1 MSHALRTPAPAKEA
15 AENIVDPSLVEAY
28 FKAFASRDPALFGA
42 YLHDNVV
49 WTISGPIDV
58 IPYCGTHR
66 GKAAV
71 IDVMARRARNVLGD
85 VKVTR
90 EKFLIDGNCG
100 AALTRLTGRLAD
112 DGRTVS
118 YRVAN
123 FFRFQDGKVI
133 ENVSLMDSFDAAQQV
148 LGHALEI
155 GEAPPLADDNIV
167 VI

>member
-1 MSHALRTPAPAKEA
+1 MNQPLSRQPVKE
-15 AENIVDPSLVEAY
+15 ETTDPSLIEAY
-28 FKAFASRDPALFGA
+28 FEAFASRDPAAFGA
-42 YLHDNVV
+42 YLHDDVV

-71 IDVMARRARNVLGD
+71 VDVMARRARDVLGA

-90 EKFLIDGNCG
+90 EKFLIDGNRG

-112 DGRTVS
+112 NSRTVS
-118 YRVAN
+118 YRVVN

-133 ENVSLMDSFDAAQQV
+133 ENISLMDSFDAAEQV
-148 LGHALEI
+148 LGHALEV
-155 GEAPPLADDNIV
+155 GDAPPLADDNIV
-167 VI
+167 AI

>member
-1 MSHALRTPAPAKEA
+1 MSQA
-15 AENIVDPSLVEAY
+15 ARAQAVAEDVAEDIVDPAVIEAY
-28 FKAFASRDPALFGA
+28 FRAFASRDPAAFGD
-42 YLHDNVV
+42 YLHDDVV

-71 IDVMARRARNVLGD
+71 IDVMARRARNVLND
-85 VKVTR
+85 VKLVR
-90 EKFLIDGNCG
+90 EKFLVDGNCG
-100 AALTRLTGRLAD
+100 AALTRLTGRLAA

-133 ENVSLMDSFDAAQQV
+133 ENTSLMDSFDAAEQL
-148 LGHALEI
+148 LGHAIEI
-155 GEAPPLADDNIV
+155 GDAPPLADDNIV
-167 VI
+167 IV

>member
-1 MSHALRTPAPAKEA
+1 MSQALRTQAL
-15 AENIVDPSLVEAY
+15 AEDVAEDAVDPSVVETY
-28 FKAFASRDPALFGA
+28 FRAFASRDSAVFGGF
-42 YLHDNVV
+42 LHDNVV

-71 IDVMARRARNVLGD
+71 IDVMARRASNLLRD

-90 EKFLIDGNCG
+90 EKFLVDGNRG
-100 AALTRLTGRLAD
+100 AALTRLTGRLAS

-133 ENVSLMDSFDAAQQV
+133 ENLSLMDSFDAAEQV
-148 LGHALEI
+148 LGRVIEVDD
-155 GEAPPLADDNIV
+155 APPLANGNIAV
-167 VI
+167 L

>member
-1 MSHALRTPAPAKEA
+1 MSRA
-15 AENIVDPSLVEAY
+15 ARAQAVADDAVEHVVDPAVIEAY
-28 FKAFASRDPALFGA
+28 FRAFASRDPAAFGG
-42 YLHDNVV
+42 YLHDDVV

-71 IDVMARRARNVLGD
+71 IDVMARRARNVLND
-85 VKVTR
+85 VKVMR
-90 EKFLIDGNCG
+90 EKFLVDGNCG
-100 AALTRLTGRLAD
+100 AALTRLTGRLAA

-133 ENVSLMDSFDAAQQV
+133 ENTSLMDSFDAAEQL
-148 LGHALEI
+148 LGHAIEI
-155 GEAPPLADDNIV
+155 GDAPPLADDNIV
-167 VI
+167 IV

>member
-1 MSHALRTPAPAKEA
+1 MSQALRTQPLAEDV
-15 AENIVDPSLVEAY
+15 AENVVDPSVVEAY
-28 FKAFASRDPALFGA
+28 FKAFASRDAAAFGT

-71 IDVMARRARNVLGD
+71 IDVMARRARNVLNN
-85 VKVTR
+85 VKVVR
-90 EKFLIDGNCG
+90 EKLLVDGNRG
-100 AALTRLTGRLAD
+100 AAQTRLTGRLVA

-133 ENVSLMDSFDAAQQV
+133 ENVSVLDSYDAAEQV
-148 LGHALEI
+148 LGHVIEV
-155 GEAPPLADDNIV
+155 GDAPPLADDNIV
-167 VI
+167 IV

>member
-1 MSHALRTPAPAKEA
+1 MSRA
-15 AENIVDPSLVEAY
+15 ARAQAVADDAVEHVVDPAVIEAY
-28 FKAFASRDPALFGA
+28 FRAFASRDPAAFGG
-42 YLHDNVV
+42 YLHDDVV

-71 IDVMARRARNVLGD
+71 IDVMARRARNVLND
-85 VKVTR
+85 VKVVR
-90 EKFLIDGNCG
+90 EKFLVDGNCG
-100 AALTRLTGRLAD
+100 AALTRLTGRLAA

-133 ENVSLMDSFDAAQQV
+133 ENTSLMDSFDAAEQL
-148 LGHALEI
+148 LGHAIEI
-155 GEAPPLADDNIV
+155 GDAPPLADDNIV
-167 VI
+167 IV

>member
-1 MSHALRTPAPAKEA
+1 MNQPLSRQPVKE
-15 AENIVDPSLVEAY
+15 ETTDPSLIEAY
-28 FKAFASRDPALFGA
+28 FEAFASRDSAAFGA
-42 YLHDNVV
+42 YLHDDVV

-71 IDVMARRARNVLGD
+71 VDVMARRARDVLGA

-90 EKFLIDGNCG
+90 EKFLIDGNRG

-112 DGRTVS
+112 NSRTVS
-118 YRVAN
+118 YRVVN

-133 ENVSLMDSFDAAQQV
+133 ENISLMDSFDAAEQV
-148 LGHALEI
+148 LGHALEV
-155 GEAPPLADDNIV
+155 GDAPPLADDNIV
-167 VI
+167 AI

>member
-1 MSHALRTPAPAKEA
+1 MSRA
-15 AENIVDPSLVEAY
+15 ARAQAVADDAVEHVVDPAVIEAY
-28 FKAFASRDPALFGA
+28 FRAFASRDPAAFGG
-42 YLHDNVV
+42 YLHDDVV

-71 IDVMARRARNVLGD
+71 IDVMARRARNVLND
-85 VKVTR
+85 VKVVR
-90 EKFLIDGNCG
+90 EKFLVDGNCC
-100 AALTRLTGRLAD
+100 AALTRLTGRLAA

-133 ENVSLMDSFDAAQQV
+133 ENTSLMDSFDAAEQL
-148 LGHALEI
+148 LGHAIEI
-155 GEAPPLADDNIV
+155 GDAPPLADDNIV
-167 VI
+167 IV

>member
-1 MSHALRTPAPAKEA
+1 MNQPLSRQPVKE
-15 AENIVDPSLVEAY
+15 ETTDPSLIEAY
-28 FKAFASRDPALFGA
+28 FEAFASRDPAAFGA
-42 YLHDNVV
+42 YLHADVV

-71 IDVMARRARNVLGD
+71 VDVMARRARDVLGA

-90 EKFLIDGNCG
+90 EKFLIDGNRG

-112 DGRTVS
+112 NSRTVS
-118 YRVAN
+118 YRVVN

-133 ENVSLMDSFDAAQQV
+133 ENISLMDSFDAAEQV
-148 LGHALEI
+148 LGHALEV
-155 GEAPPLADDNIV
+155 GDAPSLADDNIV
-167 VI
+167 AI